1 MIRWALALLVFASPL
16 LAQRRVA
23 FTFDDLPGRY
33 VGHCD
38 PAELRHLNEQLIAAI
53 RRNHMPAIG
62 FVNEGNLCAEKRDQ
76 LAPLLTLWID
86 AGLDLGNHT
95 YSHVDFNNV
104 SLDDFEK
111 DVIAGES
118 TTRAV
123 LASHGQKLHYFR
135 FPFLHMGKD
144 LKKKR
149 VIEQFLRSRG
159 YENAVVSLDDD
170 DYIYA
175 VAYAYADAPARQR
188 LADDYVRY
196 MDSMFAFYEKLSR
209 DTLGYE
215 PPQILLLHD
224 NQLNADT
231 LDRLAAVVRKRGYSF
246 ISIAEALR
254 DPIYKRSDNYVG
266 GYGISWMHRWAMDAG
281 KRPPG
286 QPDVPDWV
294 MNLFNAARR

>member
-1 MIRWALALLVFASPL
+1 MRWVLALLVFATPV

-23 FTFDDLPGRY
+23 FTFDDLPGSY
-33 VGHCD
+33 VRECD
-38 PAELRHLNEQLIAAI
+38 PAALRQLNEQLVAAI
-53 RRNHMPAIG
+53 RRNHMPAVG
-62 FVNEGNLCAEKRDQ
+62 FVNEGKLCLSKRAR
-76 LAPLLTLWID
+76 LVSLLDIWLD

-104 SLDDFEK
+104 SLEDFER
-111 DVIAGES
+111 DVINGEK
-118 TTRAV
+118 TTKTV
-123 LASHGQKLHYFR
+123 LALRGRKLQYFR

-144 LKKKR
+144 LQKKR
-149 VIEQFLRSRG
+149 AIESFLRERG

-175 VAYAYADAPARQR
+175 VAYAHADLATKPR

-196 MDSMFAFYEKLSR
+196 MESMFAFYEKLSK

-224 NQLNADT
+224 HQLNADT
-231 LDRLAAVVRKRGYSF
+231 LDRLADMVRKRGYSF
-246 ISIAEALR
+246 ISIGEALR
-254 DPIYKRSDNYVG
+254 DPVYKREDRYVG
-266 GYGISWMHRWAMDAG
+266 GYGLSWIHRWAMDAG
-281 KRPPG
+281 QKPPG